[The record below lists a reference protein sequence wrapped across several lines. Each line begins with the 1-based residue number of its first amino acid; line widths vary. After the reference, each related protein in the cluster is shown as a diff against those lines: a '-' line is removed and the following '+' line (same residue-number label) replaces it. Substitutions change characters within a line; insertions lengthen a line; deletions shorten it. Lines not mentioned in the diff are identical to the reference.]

1 MGLVYN
7 FLIAFFEQL
16 LSFFSLFSE
25 KIKKFLKPRSESFSI
40 LNEKTKHF
48 KNYIWV
54 HVASL
59 GEYEQALPVIKEI
72 KKSFVDYKIVLSFF
86 SNSGFDIIKDKSICD
101 LTILLPLD
109 TTKNAKNFIDLV
121 NPKMVL
127 FVKYEFW
134 PNYLNYLNKKNIP
147 TYLIM
152 GVFRNNHWF
161 FKYYG
166 KWFKK
171 RLKAFSHFFVIDEN
185 SMNILS
191 KNGFQNSTVI
201 GDSRF
206 ERVMNIQKSCNKI
219 ENIEKFKGSKLC
231 VVAGSTWKED
241 DELFINFI
249 NKMDSD
255 NVCFIIVPHQI
266 HKKTTDRIKNSLK
279 CNVTIISNFQINN
292 RIKSKVMLVDSV
304 GILTKIYSYADIAY
318 VGGGMGTTGLHN
330 TLEPAVFKT
339 PVIIGKNYDKFD
351 EVNKLINLGGIHSIN
366 SQKSFDKR
374 LLELINSKD
383 KRSEIG
389 KINYNF
395 IKNNLG
401 ASKRVIELIKKIK

>member
-1 MGLVYN
+1 MSLVYN
-7 FLIAFFEQL
+7 FLISLTESIL
-16 LSFFSLFSE
+16 SVLSFWSN
-25 KIKKFLKPRSESFSI
+25 KIKKFIKSRNRTLRFLQDNIKS
-40 LNEKTKHF
+40 NE
-48 KNYIWV
+48 NYIWI

-59 GEYEQALPVIKEI
+59 GEYEQSLPIIKEI
-72 KKSFVDYKIVLSFF
+72 KKSYTDSKLVLSFF
-86 SNSGFDIIKDKSICD
+86 SNSGYDVKKDNSICD
-101 LTILLPLD
+101 FTVLLPLD
-109 TTKNAKNFIDLV
+109 TKRNAKAFLEII
-121 NPKMVL
+121 NPKMVF

-134 PNYLNYLNKKNIP
+134 PNYLKYLGERRIQ
-147 TYLIM
+147 TFLIV
-152 GVFRNNHWF
+152 GVFRSNHWF

-206 ERVMNIQKSCNKI
+206 ERVMNIQKTCNKI
-219 ENIEKFKGSKLC
+219 EIIEKFKGSKLC
-231 VVAGSTWKED
+231 IVAGSTWKED

-292 RIKSKVMLVDSV
+292 SITSKVMLVDTV

-318 VGGGMGTTGLHN
+318 VGGGMGTSGLHN

-351 EVNKLINLGGIHSIN
+351 EVKKLINLGGIYSIN
-366 SQKSFDKR
+366 SQKSFDKG

-401 ASKRVIELIKKIK
+401 ASKKVIELIKKIK

>member
-1 MGLVYN
+1 MSLVYN
-7 FLIAFFEQL
+7 FLISLTESI
-16 LSFFSLFSE
+16 LSVFSFWSK
-25 KIKKFLKPRSESFSI
+25 KIKKFIKLRNRTLRFLQDNIKS
-40 LNEKTKHF
+40 NE
-48 KNYIWV
+48 NYIWI

-59 GEYEQALPVIKEI
+59 GEYEQSLPIIKEI
-72 KKSFVDYKIVLSFF
+72 KKSYTDSKLVLSFF
-86 SNSGFDIIKDKSICD
+86 SNSGYDVKKDNSICD
-101 LTILLPLD
+101 FTVLLPLD
-109 TTKNAKNFIDLV
+109 TKKNAKAFLEII
-121 NPKMVL
+121 NPKMVF

-134 PNYLNYLNKKNIP
+134 PNYLKYLAERRVQ
-147 TYLIM
+147 TFLIV
-152 GVFRNNHWF
+152 GVFRSNHWF